1 MFGVKLVR
9 LVRIQVSVLTVTLK
23 GAGLQS
29 GWSFSPA
36 APWRQVRAGERHSVP
51 TERERWKEAESSS
64 FSQSEDKRQSQ
75 VSSSSCCCSLFLLF
89 VGRGVNGPEN
99 KARRGR
105 GGGRMERTEERRPV
119 GNCHL
124 TDERTRLTDRWE
136 SRPQWCHNSGGR
148 HEDSKCR
155 NKNNH
160 SIKLNWKGE
169 KQNKMN
175 LKWQKNIAR
184 ESKLKW
190 FPKIKKS
197 QINRKNQEF
206 KSLKPKT

>member
-105 GGGRMERTEERRPV
+105 GGGGGRMERRGGLWETV
-119 GNCHL
+119 TWL
-124 TDERTRLTDRWE
+124 TSGHVWQTGE
-136 SRPQWCHNSGGR
+136 SPAPQWCHNSGGR
-148 HEDSKCR
+148 HDDSKCR

-184 ESKLKW
+184 ESKLKRI
-190 FPKIKKS
+190 PKIKK
-197 QINRKNQEF
+197 
-206 KSLKPKT
+206 

>member
-51 TERERWKEAESSS
+51 TERERWKEESSS

-105 GGGRMERTEERRPV
+105 GRGGGRMERRGEEACGKLSPDWRAD
-119 GNCHL
+119 
-124 TDERTRLTDRWE
+124 TSDRQVRVPPPSDVTTAE
-136 SRPQWCHNSGGR
+136 
-148 HEDSKCR
+148 EDTTIQ
-155 NKNNH
+155 NAE
-160 SIKLNWKGE
+160 IKMIFN
-169 KQNKMN
+169 
-175 LKWQKNIAR
+175 
-184 ESKLKW
+184 
-190 FPKIKKS
+190 
-197 QINRKNQEF
+197 
-206 KSLKPKT
+206 